1 MNNKYSPFKIFKQTS
16 KMESLVR
23 GEITAPVAIR
33 LKPCNLCPHRCSWCV
48 YNPEFAGMHETCNR
62 TDFIPIGKIKEILE
76 DLKEMGVK
84 VLILSGGGEPLAH
97 PNASEMLD
105 AINASGLDWAVITN
119 GQYILR
125 HVSKLRY
132 AKWVRV
138 SADYWDAES
147 FSRSRGLDG
156 RRLQE
161 ILDGVKALSDTD
173 CEVGVNYVVSQESHV
188 GILKATSIFKD
199 SGVSNIRFSP
209 VWVGDFSKYH
219 SNFAWVADH
228 VIILAWLTY
237 DDDDFKIYN
246 GYKLDVNEIRSFNFC
261 PWQQITP
268 VIAADQSLYRCHNTA
283 YTKHGLLGSLQ
294 NQRFKDLWFS
304 KEVKDS
310 MLSFDPSKN
319 CNHQC
324 SSENRIQIINQY
336 LESSNDAFV

>member
-23 GEITAPVAIR
+23 GEITAPVVVR

-84 VLILSGGGEPLAH
+84 ALILSGGGEPLAH

-125 HVSKLRY
+125 HVSKLQY

-138 SADYWDAES
+138 SSDYWGAES

-161 ILDGVKALSDTD
+161 ILDGIKALSDTD
-173 CEVGVNYVVSQESHV
+173 CEVGVNYVVSKESSV
-188 GILKATSIFKD
+188 GIFPATKMFKQ
-199 SGVSNIRFSP
+199 SGVRNIRFSP
-209 VWVGDFSKYH
+209 VWLENAAVYH
-219 SNFAWVADH
+219 YELFDYVKRQ
-228 VIILAWLTY
+228 ILKASCFVNKSFTVY
-237 DDDDFKIYN
+237 DGYGVPTEYALEFK
-246 GYKLDVNEIRSFNFC
+246 FC

-268 VIAADQSLYRCHNTA
+268 VIAADKSLYRCHNTA
-283 YTKHGLLGSLQ
+283 YTRHGLLGSLQ

-324 SSENRIQIINQY
+324 SSENRIKIINQY